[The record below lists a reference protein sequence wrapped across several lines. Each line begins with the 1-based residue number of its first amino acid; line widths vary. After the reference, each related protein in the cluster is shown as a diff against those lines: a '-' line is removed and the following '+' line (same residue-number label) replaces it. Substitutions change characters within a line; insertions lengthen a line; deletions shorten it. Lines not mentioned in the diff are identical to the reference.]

1 MVISTKKTIVKNLY
15 ISRKSKYLK
24 TTDNYFDL
32 VPGHP
37 VKVTILG
44 NEKLENI
51 KDDLVFRSYR
61 EVYE

>member
-1 MVISTKKTIVKNLY
+1 
-15 ISRKSKYLK
+15 
-24 TTDNYFDL
+24 

-44 NEKLENI
+44 NDKLADI

-61 EVYE
+61 DVYTADSLVNVLSKWC